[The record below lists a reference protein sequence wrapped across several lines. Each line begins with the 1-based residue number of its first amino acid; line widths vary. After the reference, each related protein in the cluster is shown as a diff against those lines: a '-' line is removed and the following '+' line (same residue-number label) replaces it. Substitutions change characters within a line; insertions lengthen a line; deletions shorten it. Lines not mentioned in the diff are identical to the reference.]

1 MVGYEYWNGEKLYFP
16 TIYDHKERQVTVYIK
31 LRVKLKHED
40 GLTDGD
46 IPIKNLSY
54 LINYIQGNVHYDWDI
69 SGELWVM
76 EWSKVVFSYYIR

>member
-1 MVGYEYWNGEKLYFP
+1 M
-16 TIYDHKERQVTVYIK
+16 YDHRERQVSVYIK
-31 LRVKLKHED
+31 LRVKLQHED

-54 LINYIQGNVHYDWDI
+54 LINYIQGNVQYDSDI
-69 SGELWVM
+69 SGELLEL